1 MTMDIDFVEQLIGI
15 LERSTLSELEYAE
28 DGGRIRLV
36 RSSNQGTAGTSPAL
50 ATPVQEAP
58 AQALTASPIQ
68 VEPKARTVSAPLA
81 GLFYCAPAPGQPPFV
96 AVGDLV
102 EEGQQLA
109 IIEAMKMLNAVE
121 ADLKGRVVRVAAADG
136 AAVEAGAPLFA
147 IEPAGDGDV

>member
-1 MTMDIDFVEQLIGI
+1 MSMDIAFVEQLIGI
-15 LERSTLSELEYAE
+15 LERSRLSELKYAE
-28 DGGRIRLV
+28 DGGRVRLV
-36 RSSNQGTAGTSPAL
+36 RSGHPEIAGISPAL
-50 ATPVQEAP
+50 ATPMQDTSALAHAALPVQLAP
-58 AQALTASPIQ
+58 KEQ
-68 VEPKARTVSAPLA
+68 TVSAPLA
-81 GLFYCAPAPGQPPFV
+81 GMFYCAPAPGQPPFV

-121 ADLKGRVVRVAAADG
+121 ANLKGRVVRVAAADG